1 MTRRKPPNLSQLE
14 EALGYAFKNR
24 ALLERALTH
33 VSALSSQDERT
44 NSYQRLE
51 FLGDRVLG
59 LVMSDLLVKTFTD
72 IEEGELSRRL
82 ADLVRRETC
91 TEISLNWGVGAFLR
105 LGVGEVHSGGRKN
118 TAILADAAESIIGAV
133 FLDGGFEAA
142 QSVVIPAF
150 EKRMLAPV
158 RPLRDAKTTLQEW
171 AQAQGLSHP
180 LYTIIK
186 RAGPDHAPRFTVAVH
201 VGSFDILEALGTS
214 RRVAEQ
220 NAAENFLKR
229 EGAWNTSQ
237 NT

>member
-1 MTRRKPPNLSQLE
+1 MARRKPLDLSQLE
-14 EALGYAFKNR
+14 NALGYQFKDR
-24 ALLERALTH
+24 SLLERALTH
-33 VSALSSQDERT
+33 VSALSSQEGRSS
-44 NSYQRLE
+44 SYQRFE

-59 LVMSDLLVKTFTD
+59 LVISDMLVKSFPEN
-72 IEEGELSRRL
+72 EEGELSRRL

-91 TEISLNWGVGAFLR
+91 TEVSSSWGVGAFLR
-105 LGVGEVHSGGRKN
+105 LGVGEVHAGGRKN
-118 TAILADAAESIIGAV
+118 AAILADAAESLIGAV

-150 EKRMLAPV
+150 KARMFAPA

-171 AQAQGLSHP
+171 AQAQGLPHP
-180 LYTIIK
+180 EYTIIK
-186 RAGPDHAPRFTVAVH
+186 RSGPDHAPRFTVAVH
-201 VGSFDILEALGTS
+201 VQTFAPLEDQGTS

-237 NT
+237 NR